1 MKPKIALIFLPVF
14 SMLIS
19 GCGEVDALSSSISI
33 APPATSSS
41 SLEPEPDR
49 SIVKFYVGSEV
60 YYECSIL
67 KGEKSNVPDNPNKVG
82 YSFIKWLNEDNT
94 PWDKDMLIS
103 SDVYNVHAEFDYEFL
118 DVPAVIINTTEN
130 QAIESNEI
138 YTTSTVSI
146 VNTNDEWKLNELA
159 AGVRLRGYSSLWH
172 YPKKSYRIKFD
183 KKQSVLGSSYKAKSW
198 TLIANH
204 CDKTLL
210 RNYIA
215 YEFGERFTGID
226 FSPKHNI
233 VELYINDDYK
243 GVYLLCD
250 QIQSGDGRVNID
262 ESVAIDGNNGFL
274 LERDGHEHTGETLD
288 QDYFFFHD
296 EDYVIKTPDT
306 EKEDYIV
313 NKDVEV
319 NYIKD
324 YMQSCWDAISSGT
337 WEEVNDLI
345 DIDSFVDSYIL
356 DELFA
361 NTDCGFSSCYYYK
374 DKNGKFFKGPPWDFD
389 TGAGNL
395 DFNPIIGTE
404 TECPPDTGLY
414 ANQVNAWYKHFYTR
428 NEFINCVKDKMMT
441 YSTIVSDVISLL
453 DISSEDNLYF
463 KSKNAMNRNFKRW
476 EIMGIYIWPEPITIY
491 SLDTI
496 EEQMSYLHDWLAV
509 RFSYMNE
516 TIGTL

>member
-1 MKPKIALIFLPVF
+1 MNKNIILVSLSIFSL
-14 SMLIS
+14 LLS
-19 GCGEVDALSSSISI
+19 GCGEVD
-33 APPATSSS
+33 TSSS
-41 SLEPEPDR
+41 ATTLPSSSTTSLEPEPEK
-49 SIVKFYVGSEV
+49 SLVKFYVDSDV

-67 KGEKSNVPDNPNKVG
+67 KGEKSDVPVDPIKVG
-82 YSFIKWLNEDNT
+82 YSFIQWLNEDNT
-94 PWDKDMLIS
+94 PWDKDTPIT
-103 SDVYNVHAEFDYEFL
+103 SDVYNVHAEFDYKFL
-118 DVPAVIINTTEN
+118 DVPVVIVNTDEN
-130 QAIESNEI
+130 QTIESNEI
-138 YTTSTVSI
+138 YTTSKVSI
-146 VNTNDEWKLNELA
+146 LNTKDEWNLNELT

-215 YEFGERFTGID
+215 YELGERFAGID
-226 FSPKHNI
+226 FSPKHTI
-233 VELYINDDYK
+233 VELYINNDYK

-250 QIQSGDGRVNID
+250 QVQTGTGRVAID

-288 QDYFFFHD
+288 QDYFFFQD

-306 EKEDYIV
+306 EKDEYIT
-313 NKDVEV
+313 NKEVEV
-319 NYIKD
+319 NYIKN
-324 YMQSCWDAISSGT
+324 YMQSCWDAIDSGT
-337 WEEVNDLI
+337 WAEVDELI

-395 DFNPIIGTE
+395 DFNTIIGDE

-414 ANQVNAWYKHFYTR
+414 ANQVNAWYKLFWTR
-428 NEFINCVKDKMMT
+428 PEFISCVKDKMLANA
-441 YSTIVSDVISLL
+441 SVISEVIELL
-453 DISSEDNLYF
+453 NNENENNLYLTH
-463 KSKNAMNRNFKRW
+463 KAAMDRNFDRW
-476 EIMGIYIWPEPITIY
+476 KIMGEYIWPEPITIY

-496 EEQMSYLHDWLAV
+496 EKQMSYFHDWLQTRYTYINGSLA
-509 RFSYMNE
+509 
-516 TIGTL
+516 LL